1 MSARRDGLF
10 VNDAAEFHGSS
21 RPCCNV
27 DSPVTSVIVSHEI
40 GYSPLTSATCNVTL
54 PPLYRVVAY
63 RFIQTC
69 VEVGYKEFC
78 FGLVK

>member
-1 MSARRDGLF
+1 MLWLIILIRLRELFLSWRVLQGSLRRRYVPARRDGLF

-40 GYSPLTSATCNVTL
+40 GYRIL
-54 PPLYRVVAY
+54 
-63 RFIQTC
+63 
-69 VEVGYKEFC
+69 
-78 FGLVK
+78 